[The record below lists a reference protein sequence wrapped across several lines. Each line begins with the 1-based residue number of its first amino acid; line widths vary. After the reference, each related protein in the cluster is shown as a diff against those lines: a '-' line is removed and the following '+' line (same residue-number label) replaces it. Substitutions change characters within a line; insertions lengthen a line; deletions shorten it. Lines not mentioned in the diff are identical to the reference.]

1 LTWQQAGYVTVL
13 KIEMFYTSK
22 RNTYKNEDIS
32 HLLDKEMLHKPSIF
46 IAGQALFV
54 WQPNQKMIK

>member
-1 LTWQQAGYVTVL
+1 
-13 KIEMFYTSK
+13 MFYTSK